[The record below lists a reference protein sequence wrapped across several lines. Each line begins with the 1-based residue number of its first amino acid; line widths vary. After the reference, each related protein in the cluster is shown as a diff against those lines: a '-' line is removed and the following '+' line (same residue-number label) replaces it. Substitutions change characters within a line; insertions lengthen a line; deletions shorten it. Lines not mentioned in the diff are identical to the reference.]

1 MRYIFLILVLNLSS
15 AAWADKN
22 GRIITDMGTIEIRLF
37 TDGQP
42 ITTGNFIDLAAGRK
56 KYVNSEGKR
65 TTKPFY
71 DGLIIH
77 RVHPELGIFSGCPL
91 GNGHGYPG
99 YYIPDENVKDSK
111 FETPF
116 RLAMAKLPGDNKS
129 GSQFFITTRAE
140 PRLNGKYVVFGEVT
154 AGQDIVTQIS
164 MVERDLT
171 MKPKKPI
178 HINKIEID
186 DL

>member
-1 MRYIFLILVLNLSS
+1 MKYIYLFFVLIFASS
-15 AAWADKN
+15 AWADKKA
-22 GRIITDMGTIEIRLF
+22 RLITDVGTIEILLF
-37 TDGQP
+37 TDTQP
-42 ITTGNFIDLAAGRK
+42 LTTGNFIDLAIGRK
-56 KYVNSEGKR
+56 KYVNSEGKK

-71 DGLIIH
+71 NGLIFH

-111 FETPF
+111 FQTPF
-116 RLAMAKLPGDNKS
+116 RLAMAKLPGDDKS

-140 PRLNGKYVVFGEVT
+140 PRLNGKYVIFGEVT

-164 MVERDLT
+164 NVDRDVT